1 MAAELLARGMS
12 LPGFRAE
19 VRQAFDEAKH
29 YERKVFLR
37 DFLFSDPA
45 RSSRLISDLATTNV
59 MPAAEIEQILRDLP
73 PIEFYIPVKQHRE
86 VWMVAGELDNI
97 VVVGGGA
104 DDDDLHR
111 GFEVDGEPFKI
122 GDTPPPNFVVF
133 ALNPPESFTIDGLPV
148 GQEFPPVL
156 SFDANTPGFWV
167 NDVIFTSL
175 GEHWLKGNPELEFH
189 VEVAETRQSVMCLE
203 EDMTAWPFA
212 WNMDHTEYYH
222 PFLVLP
228 EKYFGMGE
236 SYLMFV
242 VEDDDSR
249 CKIIMDKDVVGLLS
263 QAIQNFIDGYKNV
276 VKKDYVKGVVE
287 FVKGVVKL
295 IDAIKG
301 NDDFIGMVVA
311 PATSVPQ
318 PDEPFSLLVLNAEQI
333 PVGSMTGVWRT
344 GACKDGVCSEC
355 GDGVCSGDETD
366 ETCCN
371 DCACEA
377 GLACVDSIC
386 QCPVGTTSC
395 LGYCV
400 DLKTNP
406 DHCGACESSC
416 DVGEA
421 CKVGQCVLD
430 CGDLTKCGN
439 SCVLLKTDEHN
450 CGGCGVV
457 CDPNE
462 ACSAGACVCVPG
474 AEVCN
479 GKDDDCDGQ
488 VDEDPACF
496 IELDF
501 GYVEL
506 YNLANTKGD
515 REFGGAGPDVH
526 VWVNFTSTP
535 TTVSMEACVTMIE
548 TESDWTTGEKCRK
561 FTKNI
566 ANAGI
571 FGKTTF
577 DLRYLDSDHSSD
589 NAMLEAWHLDAN
601 EYVTA
606 VSCTGDTK
614 GDDVCAALPTDC
626 AGCMIQ
632 TTKVVVRK
640 KP

>member
-1 MAAELLARGMS
+1 
-12 LPGFRAE
+12 
-19 VRQAFDEAKH
+19 
-29 YERKVFLR
+29 
-37 DFLFSDPA
+37 
-45 RSSRLISDLATTNV
+45 
-59 MPAAEIEQILRDLP
+59 
-73 PIEFYIPVKQHRE
+73 
-86 VWMVAGELDNI
+86 
-97 VVVGGGA
+97 
-104 DDDDLHR
+104 
-111 GFEVDGEPFKI
+111 
-122 GDTPPPNFVVF
+122 
-133 ALNPPESFTIDGLPV
+133 
-148 GQEFPPVL
+148 
-156 SFDANTPGFWV
+156 
-167 NDVIFTSL
+167 
-175 GEHWLKGNPELEFH
+175 
-189 VEVAETRQSVMCLE
+189 
-203 EDMTAWPFA
+203 
-212 WNMDHTEYYH
+212 
-222 PFLVLP
+222 
-228 EKYFGMGE
+228 
-236 SYLMFV
+236 
-242 VEDDDSR
+242 
-249 CKIIMDKDVVGLLS
+249 
-263 QAIQNFIDGYKNV
+263 
-276 VKKDYVKGVVE
+276 
-287 FVKGVVKL
+287 
-295 IDAIKG
+295 
-301 NDDFIGMVVA
+301 MVVA

-640 KP
+640 KPSGLVGPTAAGRRYSAWPLSRELMAAVHIPSGQPGHIGPRGHLSALAWLRIGDNRPMSPPTRRLLRCPSRTHWPCGVAEQQWRRTSGPNNPRSRGELAQQQRRRTGGPDASPELARPRERRPRPMTGEACW